1 MLGLVDSSK
10 YEDDIS
16 IKQILN
22 QLYAPYEKLE
32 PNYRDHHSFFNQY
45 QLISSLFTYIVLPK
59 ESFFDSIPEEIE
71 LISLKDGWGINSITP
86 SITLKYFLRR
96 MRNAISHGNI
106 EFTDH
111 LEFTFIDI
119 NSRNTNDEF
128 QVSLSSKQL
137 MDFTQAL
144 AYWCITKDLLLKKL

>member
-1 MLGLVDSSK
+1 MNEENVKSIIALQRINSQMLSLVDSSK

-22 QLYAPYEKLE
+22 QLYAPYEKVE
-32 PNYRDHHSFFNQY
+32 PNYRDHHSFLNQY
-45 QLISSLFTYIVLPK
+45 QLISSLYTYIVLPK

-71 LISLKDGWGINSITP
+71 LSSLKDGWGINSITP
-86 SITLKYFLRR
+86 SFTLKYFLRR

-128 QVSLSSKQL
+128 QVTL
-137 MDFTQAL
+137 
-144 AYWCITKDLLLKKL
+144 